1 MNYKVIVGL
10 ISIIFLLNPAP
21 FSPVALNEELKQKQM
36 LSLNSADVLFE
47 QLGSKILEDA
57 YARSHD
63 PDNWKDF
70 ESDVKII
77 PKSETGPE
85 EETKIPDS
93 DTVFG
98 PPTITET
105 FKLPKSGNAFPGS
118 GNSTAFVVQDLMDT
132 GMAPVTEGFHKQL
145 DSLDDDKKPRVAV
158 QISDVSSSVVNG
170 IEINRVQITTS
181 VYYEE
186 ASQIPNGKWPDLTFT
201 LEDEVDLQNRCD
213 ELNGTIQQ
221 IENKTCD

>member
-21 FSPVALNEELKQKQM
+21 FAPVDYYEELRQKQI
-36 LSLNSADVLFE
+36 LGLNSGDELFDLLDSMGLKDV
-47 QLGSKILEDA
+47 

-77 PKSETGPE
+77 PKSETESE

-93 DTVFG
+93 DTVIG

-105 FKLPKSGNAFPGS
+105 FKLPKSGNAFPG
-118 GNSTAFVVQDLMDT
+118 
-132 GMAPVTEGFHKQL
+132 
-145 DSLDDDKKPRVAV
+145 
-158 QISDVSSSVVNG
+158 
-170 IEINRVQITTS
+170 
-181 VYYEE
+181 
-186 ASQIPNGKWPDLTFT
+186 
-201 LEDEVDLQNRCD
+201 
-213 ELNGTIQQ
+213 
-221 IENKTCD
+221 